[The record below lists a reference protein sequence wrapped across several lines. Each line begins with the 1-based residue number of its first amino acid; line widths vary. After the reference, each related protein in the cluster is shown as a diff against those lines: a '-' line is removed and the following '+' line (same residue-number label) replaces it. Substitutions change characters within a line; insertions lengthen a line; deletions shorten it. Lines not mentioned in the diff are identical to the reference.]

1 MPLFRLLAIAL
12 AIFALAGCS
21 YFQFPGVHKVEVQQ
35 GNIITQDMI
44 DQLRPGM
51 TRSQVRYIMGTPLI
65 ADTFNQDRWDYFY
78 SVKKS
83 GEREQREQATLIF
96 DGDKLV
102 GIQGDFSPSGAARA
116 EDADNE

>member
-1 MPLFRLLAIAL
+1 MTLLRTLVAAL
-12 AIFALAGCS
+12 AITALAGCS
-21 YFQFPGVHKVEVQQ
+21 YFQFPGVHKVEIQQ

-51 TRSQVRYIMGTPLI
+51 TRSQVRYIMGTPLV

-83 GEREQREQATLIF
+83 GEREKREQVTLTF
-96 DGDKLV
+96 DGDELA
-102 GIQGDFSPSGAARA
+102 GIQGDYAPSGAAKT
-116 EDADNE
+116 DNSDN

>member
-1 MPLFRLLAIAL
+1 MPLLRSLAITL
-12 AIFALAGCS
+12 AISVLAGCS
-21 YFQFPGVHKVEVQQ
+21 YFQFPGVHKVEIQQ

-44 DQLRPGM
+44 DQLQPGM

-83 GEREQREQATLIF
+83 GEREKREQVTLIF
-96 DGDKLV
+96 QGDNLV
-102 GIQGDFSPSGAARA
+102 GIQGDFSPSGAAKVD
-116 EDADNE
+116 DAGS